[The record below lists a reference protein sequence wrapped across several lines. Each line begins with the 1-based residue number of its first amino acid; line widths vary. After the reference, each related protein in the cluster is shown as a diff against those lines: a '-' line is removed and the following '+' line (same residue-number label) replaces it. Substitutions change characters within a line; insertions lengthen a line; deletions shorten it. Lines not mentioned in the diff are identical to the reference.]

1 MAGQVA
7 QSGGEG
13 TSPRGAPVASPSVQP
28 AHSDTMTEIS
38 RLIVDHY
45 EPLFRYAYRLSGSST
60 DAEDLTQETFLV
72 AQQKLDQIR
81 DPERTGGWLF
91 SVLRSCF
98 LKSRRKRR
106 PTPAA
111 CLKLEIDELP
121 DVTEDEPIDG
131 QRLQAVLNELPDD
144 ARLILVMFYFEDCSY
159 KEIAD
164 QLHIAL
170 GTVMSRL
177 ARAKARLR
185 GSLLKHEPLADCD
198 VRTARVG
205 GSTSAPVTKIT
216 TRFPLR
222 SGPAGNAH
230 AT

>member
-1 MAGQVA
+1 MADRDA

-13 TSPRGAPVASPSVQP
+13 TSPRDASGGLATQP
-28 AHSDTMTEIS
+28 APAALEIS
-38 RLIVDHY
+38 RLIVDHH
-45 EPLFRYAYRLSGSST
+45 ENLFRYAYRLTGSAH
-60 DAEDLTQETFLV
+60 DAEDLTQQTFLV
-72 AQQKLDQIR
+72 AQQRLDQVR
-81 DPERTGGWLF
+81 DPARIGGWLF

-106 PTPAA
+106 PALAA
-111 CLKLEIDELP
+111 NLELEIDELP
-121 DVTEDEPIDG
+121 ASPAAEPIDR
-131 QRLQAVLNELPDD
+131 QQLQAALDELPDD

-164 QLHIAL
+164 QLQIAI

-185 GSLLKHEPLADCD
+185 GALLKHESAADRD
-198 VRTARVG
+198 ATRPRAHGHT
-205 GSTSAPVTKIT
+205 PVAVSKIT
-216 TRFPLR
+216 SQRIPLR
-222 SGPAGNAH
+222 AGPPGNAH